1 MTLKVRF
8 ALIQVDLAHEAEL
21 KLKALEAMITYNEFN
36 TEAALGLG
44 GMDLTVNQEKVISD
58 TSFKGN
64 YESLQSKIVNF
75 QVDRLNYQVKLF
87 STFSKMIA
95 IGSEYQLLVIALSSQ
110 GPKTPIIA
118 V

>member
-1 MTLKVRF
+1 MV
-8 ALIQVDLAHEAEL
+8 
-21 KLKALEAMITYNEFN
+21 TYNEFN

-44 GMDLTVNQEKVISD
+44 GMDLTVNKEKVISD

-95 IGSEYQLLVIALSSQ
+95 IGSEYQLLVLALSSQ

-118 V
+118 VEED